1 MNKDLK
7 PSNVNFPLL
16 FFIYVAVRR
25 LLNIA
30 WLRIN
35 KFLVSRDLL
44 FDRKHKTF
52 HKVLIIGDGFAEGVC
67 DWVAA
72 YNHSGVSKYLY
83 KHVYE
88 ADNLRQT
95 WAFVNRGRAGTISED
110 WIPDPE
116 EPEEGEPNPKRLF
129 EKMMDNSATNDAA
142 VVVIIV
148 GTMDVVRRKVRM
160 PLSAMNKTGLPIIY
174 EENDLCNTVK
184 NIRKIATAF
193 RDQGK
198 KVVICDVMTSGA
210 GLETHKGVIKRLN
223 RQIKQVVTDTEGL
236 KLVQLSDAVI
246 SRDMNRGFDGLHLNY
261 KGYKIFAKK
270 IFECIQGDLVAAE
283 FNVWRPIFSS
293 KKPEAY
299 QDKTKHD

>member
-1 MNKDLK
+1 MCMRLTIYAKHG
-7 PSNVNFPLL
+7 PLL
-16 FFIYVAVRR
+16 IGAEQEQY
-25 LLNIA
+25 LKIG
-30 WLRIN
+30 
-35 KFLVSRDLL
+35 FLIQKSL
-44 FDRKHKTF
+44 KKENQ
-52 HKVLIIGDGFAEGVC
+52 I
-67 DWVAA
+67 
-72 YNHSGVSKYLY
+72 
-83 KHVYE
+83 
-88 ADNLRQT
+88 Q
-95 WAFVNRGRAGTISED
+95 
-110 WIPDPE
+110 
-116 EPEEGEPNPKRLF
+116 
-129 EKMMDNSATNDAA
+129 SAC
-142 VVVIIV
+142 
-148 GTMDVVRRKVRM
+148 
-160 PLSAMNKTGLPIIY
+160 LSAMNKTGLPIIY

-283 FNVWRPIFSS
+283 FNVWRP
-293 KKPEAY
+293 
-299 QDKTKHD
+299 